1 MVIGGR
7 VTDVDLALGHD
18 DVRALALAKA
28 AEKGPRDSRRI
39 GLAKEGQIAEGSPAW
54 EDMPAGDRAKRK
66 RAAGGCLAGQLG
78 ASVRH
83 SATRCS
89 LCPNH
94 SPFYLHL
101 LPFSNSSVPCLCRL
115 LSLYAAFSLP
125 PVAAWPGLCLQRRR
139 S

>member
-28 AEKGPRDSRRI
+28 AERGPRDSRRI

-66 RAAGGCLAGQLG
+66 RAAGGRLAGRSG
-78 ASVRH
+78 ASVRR
-83 SATRCS
+83 SAMRCC

-94 SPFYLHL
+94 SPSRLHL
-101 LPFSNSSVPCLCRL
+101 LPINSSMPCLPAYL
-115 LSLYAAFSLP
+115 PSLYAAFSLP
-125 PVAAWPGLCLQRRR
+125 PVPAFPCLQRR
-139 S
+139 SS